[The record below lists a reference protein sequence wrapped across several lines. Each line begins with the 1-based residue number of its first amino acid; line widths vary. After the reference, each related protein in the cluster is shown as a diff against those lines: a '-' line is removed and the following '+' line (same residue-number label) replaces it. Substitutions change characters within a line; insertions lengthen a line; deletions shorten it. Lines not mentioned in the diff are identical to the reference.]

1 MTPAPKDPRPDRQDA
16 VKQDAVK
23 QDAGS
28 QSGGDGAASRAEEQR
43 ASDATKVQFGLKWT
57 ALSMVLFRF
66 ARLGTTIILARI
78 LTKPEFG
85 LVTMAMAFI
94 LAFQALRDIGFGPA
108 FVQRKDLDEE
118 EERVF
123 TSTMFWV
130 VLAINVAMFIVG
142 FALAPYAASF
152 FEKLDGLE
160 PILQGVFCL
169 LLIEAISTVP
179 TAILQKRLEFG
190 MIATGEMVGIVL
202 HSVLSIV
209 LALMGFGAW
218 SIVLGT
224 LGSRLAQTLLVVKMS
239 EWRPSLVFSGKA
251 ASELFGF
258 GRFLWGNS
266 LLGASSKVVDKMV
279 VGKILG
285 DAALGFYGNA
295 YNLCTTASKPIF
307 SIILRVTFPALS
319 KIQDDPPAIRRAV
332 MSAVT
337 NVSLVTVPLSFGL
350 SAVATDFV
358 SVVYGPDWVP
368 MAPIVQV
375 LSAYGIVASIGSITA
390 PILMATGRVK
400 NLFFYAL
407 FGQILMVA
415 LFVWFGRFDSVGIA
429 CGLLGATL
437 TAELFA
443 FCYAMRSIEMPLRQ
457 GVAPIVRAVAA
468 ASVMYVV
475 VAYLEHSLV
484 MFPNWGRLL
493 VSIPAGIVTYA
504 VATMALNRQAFQAS
518 VQGFKG
524 VLVSKGRLA

>member
-1 MTPAPKDPRPDRQDA
+1 MTTDPSERPEDGNVGDA
-16 VKQDAVK
+16 DVNA
-23 QDAGS
+23 
-28 QSGGDGAASRAEEQR
+28 QR
-43 ASDATKVQFGLKWT
+43 ASDVGKVQFGLKWT

-66 ARLGTTIILARI
+66 ARLGTTVILARI

-85 LVTMAMAFI
+85 VVTMAMAFI
-94 LAFQALRDIGFGPA
+94 LSFQALRDIGFGPA

-130 VLAINVAMFIVG
+130 VAAINVLMFAVG
-142 FALAPYAASF
+142 FAFAPYAASF
-152 FEKLDGLE
+152 FDKLDGLE

-169 LLIEAISTVP
+169 LLIEALSTVP

-202 HSVLSIV
+202 HAVLSV
-209 LALMGFGAW
+209 ALAFMGFGAW

-239 EWRPSLVFSGKA
+239 EWRPSMTFSRKA

-285 DAALGFYGNA
+285 DSALGYYGNA

-319 KIQDDPPAIRRAV
+319 KIQDDAPAIRKAIV
-332 MSAVT
+332 SAIT
-337 NVSLVTVPLSFGL
+337 NVSLVTIPLSFGL
-350 SAVATDFV
+350 SATATDFV
-358 SVVYGPDWVP
+358 TVVYGASWVP
-368 MAPIVQV
+368 MAPIVQI
-375 LSAYGIVASIGSITA
+375 LAAYGIVASIASITA
-390 PILMATGRVK
+390 PILMATGRVR
-400 NLFFYAL
+400 NLFYYSL
-407 FGQILMVA
+407 FGQVLMVG
-415 LFVWFGRFDSVGIA
+415 LFLWFGRYDAVGIGCA
-429 CGLLGATL
+429 LLGATL

-443 FCYAMRSIEMPLRQ
+443 FCFAMRSIELPIRQ
-457 GVAPIVRAVAA
+457 GAAPIVRAL
-468 ASVMYVV
+468 ASGAVMYAAVLYTEY
-475 VAYLEHSLV
+475 ALSDLAPW
-484 MFPNWGRLL
+484 MRLL
-493 VSIPAGIVTYA
+493 ISIAVGVATY
-504 VATMALNRQAFQAS
+504 VGATMALNRRSFQTS
-518 VQGFKG
+518 IEGFKG
-524 VLVSKGRLA
+524 VLFSKGRLA